1 MRISVDE
8 NIPKITVH
16 ELRAKGDDVLDIRGT
31 ERQGM
36 FDDELRPFV
45 RAEQRMLI
53 TTDKGF
59 SGHRDEKHWGILI
72 VRLRQPNEQRIHAR
86 IMAAFSQFTERDW
99 PGLHRGDARYGSEHP
114 QGENPTATSPVSRN
128 A

>member
-1 MRISVDE
+1 MRILVDE

-16 ELRAKGDDVLDIRGT
+16 ELRAMGHDVLDIRGT
-31 ERQGM
+31 ERQGI
-36 FDDELRPFV
+36 FDDVLWPFV
-45 RAEQRMLI
+45 QGEQRMLV

-59 SGHRDEKHWGILI
+59 SEHRDEHHCGVLV

-86 IMAAFSQFTERDW
+86 IMAAFAQFTEPDW
-99 PGLHRGDARYGSEHP
+99 PGLLVVMRDAVQS
-114 QGENPTATSPVSRN
+114 VSR